1 MDLGLLLNTAFVG
14 GIIGILQ
21 GIKALDTKGKLA
33 AGFYI
38 LAAIALGF
46 FSGFILTPYAA
57 PFIQWVQK
65 SLVAGVTYAGASSI
79 LYQTGKL
86 IIVPHVDGI
95 AAKFINK
102 PALTNSPTPDATPT
116 GVDSTEGK

>member
-21 GIKALDTKGKLA
+21 AIKVLDSKGKLA

-38 LAAIALGF
+38 LAAIVLGF
-46 FSGFILTPYAA
+46 LGGFILTPYAA
-57 PFIQWVQK
+57 PFIQWLQR
-65 SLVAGVTYAGASSI
+65 SAVAGVTYAGAASI

-86 IIVPHVDGI
+86 IVIPHADGVS
-95 AAKFINK
+95 AKFVNK
-102 PALTNSPTPDATPT
+102 TTDVVPPTD
-116 GVDSTEGK
+116 GK